1 MKGLSPSTSKLVDPT
16 SDTNCISSSPE
27 LGKIVK
33 YGKSILSIS
42 FTLPHVNE

>member
-1 MKGLSPSTSKLVDPT
+1 MKGSSPSTSKLVDPA

-27 LGKIVK
+27 LGKVVK

-42 FTLPHVNE
+42 FTFLHENE